1 MRENLTQPIED
12 YLKAIYQIT
21 RDQPRAST
29 NQVAEALKVTPASVT
44 GMIKKLAETTPP
56 LVVYHRHHGV
66 ELTPQGEQVAL
77 EILRHHRLLEM
88 FLHQILGYD
97 WDEVHGE
104 ADQLEHFIS
113 EKFEERISQA
123 LGDPLHDPHGD
134 PIPSRELHMPET
146 TYRRLFDLRPPA
158 EGVVARVSS
167 ADPALLRHLASLD
180 LTPGSH
186 FTLLAFSPFDEN
198 LTLQLEGQ
206 PQPIVLGPTI
216 TRHVYIET

>member
-21 RDQPRAST
+21 REQPRAST
-29 NQVAEALKVTPASVT
+29 NQVAEVLKVTPASVT

-56 LVVYHRHHGV
+56 LVIYHRHHGV
-66 ELTPQGEQVAL
+66 ELTPQGELVAL

-97 WDEVHGE
+97 WDEVHNE

-113 EKFEERISQA
+113 EKFEERISQV
-123 LGDPLHDPHGD
+123 LGNPLHDPHGD

-146 TYRRLFDLRPPA
+146 THQRLFDLRPPA
-158 EGVVARVSS
+158 KGVVARVNS
-167 ADPALLRHLASLD
+167 ADPALLRHLAALG
-180 LTPGSH
+180 LTPGSR
-186 FTLLAFSPFDEN
+186 FNLLDFSPFDEN
-198 LTLQLEGQ
+198 MTLQIIGRYQ
-206 PQPIVLGPTI
+206 PVVLGPTI
-216 TRHVYIET
+216 TRHVYTDE